1 MILMY
6 HNTLDL
12 NHIVGLLLVAFVW
25 VLIKKPLCLKA
36 WAEFLIASMYIT
48 QTSKEIKYVFNREHK
63 GELWNVYSHTKWHN

>member
-25 VLIKKPLCLKA
+25 VLIKKTLCLKA

>member
-12 NHIVGLLLVAFVW
+12 NRTVGLLLVAFVW
-25 VLIKKPLCLKA
+25 LLIKKTLRLKA

-48 QTSKEIKYVFNREHK
+48 LTSKEKKYVYNKEHK